1 MIVDSALGSM
11 GTGVPSA
18 VAAKLVHPDQNV
30 LAVVGDGGFMMTGG
44 ELDTAVRLQL
54 DLVVVVFNDG
64 GLGMIR
70 LKQSM
75 MGLDNYGVDFP
86 SPDIVGYAKAHG
98 AHGSRVETTEEL
110 EATLSSAFASGGV
123 HVIDVPVDYRENGPL
138 MQSMKMIDC
147 SAMLGS

>member
-1 MIVDSALGSM
+1 M

-75 MGLDNYGVDFP
+75 MGLDNYCLLYTSP
-86 SPDIVGYAKAHG
+86 SPRDRG
-98 AHGSRVETTEEL
+98 
-110 EATLSSAFASGGV
+110 
-123 HVIDVPVDYRENGPL
+123 
-138 MQSMKMIDC
+138 
-147 SAMLGS
+147 